1 LFLASLEIELI
12 LRYNYAMNKKFYIT
26 TAIDYVNDTIHIGHI
41 FQKLLADVLARY
53 YRQTLGKENVFFL
66 TGTDEYGQKAEKAAQ
81 QAKTSTKEF
90 VDKISKSDQAQQDS
104 LKISYDRFIRT
115 TESGHKKVVQEI
127 WQRVKKNG
135 DIYLGEYSGLYC
147 EGCEA
152 YYTEKDLIDNH
163 CPLHSKQEIKKVS
176 EKNYFFRWS
185 KYKNFLIDYLKNN
198 HYSVIPLTRKNELL
212 EFVKDIKD
220 IPISRANFTWGIPVP
235 NDSSQVIYVWFDALI
250 NYLTGIG
257 FLENKILFKKFWPA
271 DIHILGKDNARWHAL
286 LWPAMLKSAGFKE
299 FPKTVLVNGFLTLNN
314 QKISKSAGNI
324 VRPTDWV
331 KKYGVD
337 AVRYYLLRYTIA
349 TEDSD
354 ISEDKLRQAYN
365 ADLANGLGNL
375 VARVAKLC
383 ENNNLDFSHIDL
395 SIFRSIKTNRILEE
409 ISLLLNNYRFDQA
422 LAYIWGSI
430 KGLDEYLDRERP
442 WQLTASEAKKRLG
455 EIIKGSEAVIS
466 LGEIA
471 EALQFFLPETAE
483 KILKQFQGPKIK
495 AEAPLFP
502 RLK

>member
-1 LFLASLEIELI
+1 
-12 LRYNYAMNKKFYIT
+12 MNKKFYIT
-26 TAIDYVNDTIHIGHI
+26 TAIDYVNDTIHVGHI

-53 YRQTLGKENVFFL
+53 YRQTIGKENVFFL

-81 QAKTSTKEF
+81 QAKISIKEF
-90 VDKISKSDQAQQDS
+90 VDKISKSDQEQQDS

-115 TESGHKKVVQEI
+115 TDPDHKKVVQEI

-163 CPLHSKQEIKKVS
+163 CSLHPKQEIKKIS

-185 KYKNFLIDYLKNN
+185 KYKEFLTDYLKDNPLA
-198 HYSVIPLTRKNELL
+198 VIPETRKNELL

-220 IPISRANFTWGIPVP
+220 IPISRTNFNWGIPIP
-235 NDSSQVIYVWFDALI
+235 DDPSQVIYVWFDALI
-250 NYLTGIG
+250 NYLTGVG
-257 FLENKILFKKFWPA
+257 FSENKILFKKFWPA

-286 LWPAMLKSAGFKE
+286 LWPAMLKSAGIKE
-299 FPKTVLVNGFLTLNN
+299 FPKTVLINGFLTLNN

-324 VRPTDWV
+324 VKPTDWV
-331 KKYGVD
+331 EKYGVD

-375 VARVAKLC
+375 VSRVAKLC
-383 ENNNLDFSHIDL
+383 ENNNFDFSLIDS
-395 SIFRSIKTNRILEE
+395 SIFRSVKTNRILEKVDT
-409 ISLLLNNYRFDQA
+409 LLKSYRFNQA
-422 LAYIWGSI
+422 LSYIWESI
-430 KGLDEYLDRERP
+430 KGLDEYLNKEKP
-442 WQLTASEAKKRLG
+442 WQLAPSEANKKLG
-455 EIIKGSEAVIS
+455 EIIKGSEAIIS
-466 LGEIA
+466 LREIA
-471 EALQFFLPETAE
+471 EALIFFLPDTAE
-483 KILKQFQGPKIK
+483 KILDQFQDPKIK
-495 AEAPLFP
+495 SREPLFP
-502 RLK
+502 RLI